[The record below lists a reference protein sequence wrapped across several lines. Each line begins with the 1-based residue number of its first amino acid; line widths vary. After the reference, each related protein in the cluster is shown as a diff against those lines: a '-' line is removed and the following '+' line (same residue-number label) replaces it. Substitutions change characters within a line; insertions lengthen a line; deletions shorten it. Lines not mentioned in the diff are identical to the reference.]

1 MQTRTC
7 DPAPPR
13 RAPRTRQRRGWR
25 SAAVA
30 IVAAALGLTACF
42 VPSPPPPVGSGTIMG
57 PSELTAAQIAAY
69 VCHVGRCATWL
80 PEISPQQMAQLYIDE
95 GNLVDVRGDI
105 AFTQA
110 VLETGWFA
118 FPGSPDQSTVP
129 LPAPGDTTFPGF
141 VLPRDH
147 NYAGL
152 GAFPGSTVFM
162 RMPTPTDGVRAQLQH
177 LRNYADAGSR
187 STNLGA
193 PFEARPGYDAY
204 AFDHFFYKGQAP
216 RWVDLDGRWAV
227 PGTTYGQTILS
238 IYNNMRT
245 YAGLAPIASSGLSA
259 SSLLTTTELQATTTN
274 RH

>member
-1 MQTRTC
+1 MQTPSRDDTG
-7 DPAPPR
+7 AR
-13 RAPRTRQRRGWR
+13 RARRSRRWR
-25 SAAVA
+25 APVLAVVAGGLLFAAC
-30 IVAAALGLTACF
+30 LGPGGA
-42 VPSPPPPVGSGTIMG
+42 PPPVGSGTIMG
-57 PSELTAAQIAAY
+57 PSELTAAQITAY
-69 VCHVGRCATWL
+69 VCRVGRCATWL
-80 PEISPQQMAQLYIDE
+80 PEITPQQMAQLYIDE
-95 GNLVDVRGDI
+95 GNLVGVRGDI

-118 FPGSPDQSTVP
+118 FPGSPPQSTIPV
-129 LPAPGDTTFPGF
+129 PAPGDTSWPGF

-162 RMPTPTDGVRAQLQH
+162 RKPTPQAGVRAHLQH
-177 LRNYADAGSR
+177 LRNYADALSR

-193 PFEARPGYDAY
+193 PFEPRPGYDAN

-216 RWVDLDGRWAV
+216 RWVDLNGRWAV

-245 YAGLAPIASSGLSA
+245 NAGLAPISTSGLGA
-259 SSLLTTTELQATTTN
+259 SSLLTTAELQAGTTT

>member
-1 MQTRTC
+1 MQTRTR

-13 RAPRTRQRRGWR
+13 RAPRTRRRRGWR
-25 SAAVA
+25 SAGVA

-42 VPSPPPPVGSGTIMG
+42 APVAPPPVGTGTIMG
-57 PSELTAAQIAAY
+57 PSELTAAQITAY

-95 GNLVDVRGDI
+95 GNLVGVRGDI
-105 AFTQA
+105 AFVQA

-118 FPGSPDQSTVP
+118 YFGSPAQNTVP
-129 LPAPGDTTFPGF
+129 PPAPGDTSFPGF

-152 GAFPGSTVFM
+152 GAFSGSTVFM
-162 RMPTPTDGVRAQLQH
+162 RMPTHQDGVRAQLQH

-187 STNLGA
+187 HDNLGA
-193 PFEARPGYDAY
+193 PFEARPGYDAN

-216 RWVDLDGRWAV
+216 GGWTSTA
-227 PGTTYGQTILS
+227 
-238 IYNNMRT
+238 
-245 YAGLAPIASSGLSA
+245 AGPCPAPPTARPS
-259 SSLLTTTELQATTTN
+259 
-274 RH
+274 